1 MTEKTK
7 QEFTNTFDIEDSELQ
22 ETLEDFYEEEKK
34 QEKSIWNI
42 STITGFVMLFIVVG
56 VLGQSIA
63 GSLFG
68 LEPAF
73 QLTGLMNIMPVIG
86 GILVLAAGFGFLT
99 GDRKKEK
106 KSKLKS
112 GFANDFNYSSTSKPV
127 SPYSSKD
134 KLDDFLNI
142 DESDRKTSKTR
153 GKYSFR
159 DRELEAYALSQKKK
173 LFRSR
178 TDKKILGVCGG
189 LAKYFGVS
197 STMVRIIFVLAFL
210 LGYGSFLIVY
220 IVLGI
225 IMPKEPFD
233 LAERYNFKSD

>member
-1 MTEKTK
+1 MAEKTK
-7 QEFTNTFDIEDSELQ
+7 QEFTNTFDIKDSELRS
-22 ETLEDFYEEEKK
+22 TLEEFYEEEKK

-42 STITGFVMLFIVVG
+42 STVSGLAMLFIVVG

-68 LEPAF
+68 IEPAF
-73 QLTGLMNIMPVIG
+73 QLTGVMNILPVIG
-86 GILVLAAGFGFLT
+86 GILVLAAGFGYLT
-99 GDRKKEK
+99 GDRKKEAK
-106 KSKLKS
+106 NK
-112 GFANDFNYSSTSKPV
+112 FNAGPSHSFYYSSMSRPA

-142 DESDRKTSKTR
+142 DKSNKGKSQS
-153 GKYSFR
+153 GKYSFK

-178 TDKKILGVCGG
+178 SDKKIFGVCGG

-210 LGYGSFLIVY
+210 LGYGSFFIVY
-220 IVLGI
+220 IALGI
-225 IMPKEPFD
+225 IMPKEPVD
-233 LAERYNFKSD
+233 LLDRYNFNSD

>member
-7 QEFTNTFDIEDSELQ
+7 QEFTNTVDVEESELRA
-22 ETLEDFYEEEKK
+22 TLEDFYEDEKK

-42 STITGFVMLFIVVG
+42 STIAGLAMLFIVVG

-73 QLTGLMNIMPVIG
+73 QLTGVMNVMPVIG
-86 GILVLAAGFGFLT
+86 GILVLAAGFGYLT
-99 GDRKKEK
+99 GERKKEK
-106 KSKLKS
+106 RSKLSS
-112 GFANDFNYSSTSKPV
+112 GFSKDFSYSSMSKPV

-142 DESDRKTSKTR
+142 DESKKRTSKSE
-153 GKYSFR
+153 KYSFK

-197 STMVRIIFVLAFL
+197 STMVRIIFGLAFL

-220 IVLGI
+220 IALGI
-225 IMPKEPFD
+225 IMPKEPLD
-233 LAERYNFKSD
+233 LSDKYNF

>member
-1 MTEKTK
+1 MAEKTK
-7 QEFTNTFDIEDSELQ
+7 QEFKNTFDVEESELRA
-22 ETLEDFYEEEKK
+22 TLEDFYEEEKK

-42 STITGFVMLFIVVG
+42 STVTGLVMLFIVVG

-73 QLTGLMNIMPVIG
+73 QLTGVMNVMPVIG
-86 GILVLAAGFGFLT
+86 GILVLAAGFGYLT

-106 KSKLKS
+106 KSKLSS
-112 GFANDFNYSSTSKPV
+112 GFSKDFNSSSMSMSKPV

-142 DESDRKTSKTR
+142 DESKKKTSKR
-153 GKYSFR
+153 EKYSFK

-197 STMVRIIFVLAFL
+197 STMVRIIFGLAFL

-220 IVLGI
+220 IALGI
-225 IMPKEPFD
+225 IMPKEPYD
-233 LAERYNFKSD
+233 LTERYNF